1 MTPALRHRL
10 ETRIIPYQ
18 ELLGNYDCGRGRGR
32 RGRIIPYQELLGNY
46 YFQRP
51 VFPLYLIIP
60 YQELLGNY
68 DASWQTLTAP

>member
-18 ELLGNYDCGRGRGR
+18 ELLGNYD
-32 RGRIIPYQELLGNY
+32 
-46 YFQRP
+46 FQRP